1 MITLSFPVIS
11 DKLLTLRSYSRRPK
25 IPIGRR
31 YYYKLKEGICE
42 NIDYKSMEGR
52 STSKNI
58 NIWNF
63 SYDADKM
70 NDFTSQTHSLF
81 NLTMK
86 GVNYNN

>member
-1 MITLSFPVIS
+1 MITLSFPLIS
-11 DKLLTLRSYSRRPK
+11 DKLLTLRSYSRQAK
-25 IPIGRR
+25 ITIGRR

-42 NIDYKSMEGR
+42 NIDYNSMEGI

-63 SYDADKM
+63 SYDVDKM